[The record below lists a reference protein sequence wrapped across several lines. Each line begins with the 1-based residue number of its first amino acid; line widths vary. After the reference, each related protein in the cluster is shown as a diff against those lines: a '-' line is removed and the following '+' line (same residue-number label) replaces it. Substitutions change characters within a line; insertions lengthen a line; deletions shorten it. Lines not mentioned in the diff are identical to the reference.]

1 MNFMN
6 QKSYITFNPSADVG
20 LYSIIK
26 LSENNANAFI
36 LAVNAAPQFVGVA
49 SGTVAGPNI
58 GKTIKIEFEK
68 SGNEY
73 SYLIN
78 GVAASVPLNLDPIF
92 GTGDVYLSFGLSC
105 KNAKPM
111 QITVTKIN
119 GESLAYVESED
130 ESESESSTAAPQ
142 TGDDSLLHFMLLMI
156 LPAALFTLAGAR
168 FIRKACR

>member
-1 MNFMN
+1 M
-6 QKSYITFNPSADVG
+6 T
-20 LYSIIK
+20 
-26 LSENNANAFI
+26 EN
-36 LAVNAAPQFVGVA
+36 VSGVIY
-49 SGTVAGPNI
+49 N
-58 GKTIKIEFEK
+58 
-68 SGNEY
+68 
-73 SYLIN
+73 
-78 GVAASVPLNLDPIF
+78 DPITSLDGF
-92 GTGDVYLSFGLSC
+92 SVEFTIDKDADAVIEGGTGDVYLSFGLSC

-156 LPAALFTLAGAR
+156 LPAALFTIAGAR